1 MSMLITVIVPVF
13 AIILMG
19 RLAILR
25 KWLEPAALRGM
36 NDFVFYAAMPAL
48 LFDSLVRAES
58 LRMADATAVFFV
70 VSLFIYALGMGL
82 AAWLLR
88 APFAPAAVVGLN
100 ACFGNAVMMGI
111 PIVVAS
117 FGVEALPSLLGII
130 ALHSAIVLPL
140 ATVLIEFGAAGRGD
154 ARHVLRVTCLG
165 LIRNPVILTM
175 AFAFLWRAFS
185 LPLPEMFHEFF
196 RLLGSA
202 GPPLALFCLGASL
215 PPFSGV
221 SVLKEALLACVL
233 KLLLLPV
240 LMGGAGVLLGLSGTP
255 FKVAVLIAGMPTGAN
270 AFLLARRTA
279 TLMEASASTV
289 VAATVLSLFTL
300 SALLAWL
307 Q

>member
-1 MSMLITVIVPVF
+1 
-13 AIILMG
+13 
-19 RLAILR
+19 
-25 KWLEPAALRGM
+25 
-36 NDFVFYAAMPAL
+36 
-48 LFDSLVRAES
+48 
-58 LRMADATAVFFV
+58 
-70 VSLFIYALGMGL
+70 
-82 AAWLLR
+82 
-88 APFAPAAVVGLN
+88 
-100 ACFGNAVMMGI
+100 
-111 PIVVAS
+111 
-117 FGVEALPSLLGII
+117 
-130 ALHSAIVLPL
+130 
-140 ATVLIEFGAAGRGD
+140 
-154 ARHVLRVTCLG
+154 

-175 AFAFLWRAFS
+175 VFAFLWRALA
-185 LPLPEMFHEFF
+185 LPLPEMFHGFF

-215 PPFSGV
+215 PPFSGGG
-221 SVLKEALLACVL
+221 VLKETLLACAL

-289 VAATVLSLFTL
+289 VAATALSLFTL